1 MTDSTFP
8 ADEICAAA
16 LEHHNDG
23 AAGALLAV
31 FLDERR
37 TVLLTIGFDEGTQ
50 HVDELF
56 LRHLVDIVTDIR
68 VAAVAFVVVRA
79 NGRPTRVD
87 KRLWHELGARLADT
101 TTRLLDVIV
110 VGETTRWSATQSLTR
125 TTAAQ

>member
-8 ADEICAAA
+8 SDEICAAA

-87 KRLWHELGARLADT
+87 KRLWHELSARLADT

-125 TTAAQ
+125 PTAA